1 MAWSEKYRQEIADIR
16 LITWTT
22 KISKD
27 GFAGELTYFKGSG
40 EPIILELC
48 NESDDPYDPIKES
61 RAVIS
66 VIAETGFIL
75 DDLYSTEDMQ
85 FKVEIY
91 QNSDLYWVG
100 YVDTQQGQE
109 PYEDVPY
116 TVEIYCTDGL
126 SLLRNI
132 LYNDEGTYYNGR
144 ILTSQI
150 ILDIL
155 GKIGFTAFKEY
166 VNIYEE
172 AMDDAVGDSL
182 YDQSKPDVDIF
193 RDMYCDEVFKE
204 LFKPFGTCIRQVDG
218 IFQIYRPKELIGA
231 TVYGRYF
238 TGAAIKSAI
247 SFTPK
252 QYIDRNGYSSNIRQ
266 VPGGIKGWQS
276 PAKKIIINQDYG
288 NKKSWI
294 KNWQFNL
301 DSWASGD
308 FTDWTKYGTGT
319 AVYPISSL
327 LPNER
332 YGMFHAVY
340 HTDAQPGTL
349 YLEATFGDNAVENV
363 GDLFGIEFDLLIYN
377 NGAATASNV
386 SFWMMITDGTNY
398 LAFDHYI
405 GAEGSSKAAWTSGA
419 ADYIYILQDAP
430 VGSSGWQN
438 IKRTFEDLPSAG
450 PFTIRIYALDNA
462 FVGINVAIKDI
473 KFVAY
478 SATYPKSMNKLRMID
493 PRRHRPSTLTHKPI
507 EIIEEIEDIF
517 ENIYEKTNA
526 INGVNL
532 DYDMIIGDVV
542 NTDMANILEQFA
554 GALAVSIRDTL
565 AEAAADFVTDH
576 AADYTDIDVTSDEE
590 DIIFTGKE
598 TATKVSGDDF
608 TGDTSITNTSGNLD
622 GSVVATQAYVT
633 SVPQIDTITVTGDS
647 GEADVLCDGVTKAL
661 EWEISIALTLQN
673 FVDDYADDYLAVGT
687 ILTCTV
693 DELIFTAKKAG
704 VPFTGATSIT
714 NVSGTLDG
722 EVEDPPTQANVVGQ
736 VRIDT
741 ITLSGYE
748 GTADI
753 VCDAEEQEV
762 DIDETL
768 SSSSDWNTRG
778 GSESKPLLEIICD
791 EIALQYSRP
800 KELIDMALM
809 ETEDS
814 EKTTLNLLGN
824 FQDALNTYNNYFRA
838 FVANRGTF
846 DVRNRQWQ
854 LDLVEI
860 GEGEE
865 VAAEYP
871 AILDDGHHWWY
882 DATDLETITKDGSN
896 FVSAW
901 DSKLI
906 SHPLPQET
914 GSNQPLWQSPGTILF
929 DGIDNFL
936 RTVAFTWDQPNKI
949 YFIGKQ
955 IGWTQGDVIYEGIT
969 TYYGGLRQYNHSP
982 RVRLSYPPGFYTV
995 QNDDWILDIYAI
1007 VRTLNYSTD
1016 SYIQINDDAPV
1027 VADNKA
1033 YNMGGF
1039 TLGRAGSSSIGY
1051 GNFVVA
1057 DIICADIVD
1066 TEENET
1072 AIYDFLVSRIPA

>member
-693 DELIFTAKKAG
+693 DELVFTAKKAG
-704 VPFTGATSIT
+704 VPFTGDTTIT
-714 NVSGTLDG
+714 NVIPNLNGS
-722 EVEDPPTQANVVGQ
+722 VAHTQANVVGQ
-736 VRIDT
+736 KRIDT

-753 VCDAEEQEV
+753 ICDAEEQEV
-762 DIDETL
+762 DVDETL
-768 SSSSDWNTRG
+768 SPSSDWNTRG
-778 GSESKPLLEIICD
+778 GSESKPLLEIIGD
-791 EIALQYSRP
+791 EIATLYSRP
-800 KELIDMALM
+800 KQLIQLPIM
-809 ETEDS
+809 ETADVDNDPHVS
-814 EKTTLNLLGN
+814 LLGN
-824 FQDALNTYNNYFRA
+824 FQDALNIYNDHFRA
-838 FVANRGTF
+838 LVANRGTF

-854 LDLVEI
+854 LDLIEI

-882 DATDLETITKDGSN
+882 DPKDLAEITKDGSN

-901 DSKLI
+901 NSKLI
-906 SHPLPQET
+906 ADRNLLQAA
-914 GSNQPLWQSPGTILF
+914 GSRQPLWKTPGTILF
-929 DGIDNFL
+929 DGIDNYMKATFN
-936 RTVAFTWDQPNKI
+936 WNQPEMI
-949 YFIGKQ
+949 YIIFKQ
-955 IGWTQGDVIYEGIT
+955 IT
-969 TYYGGLRQYNHSP
+969 
-982 RVRLSYPPGFYTV
+982 
-995 QNDDWILDIYAI
+995 WILYEVILDGNTYPSGCLQQRATTPNLMISAGAPTAENNNLPLDTWGI
-1007 VRTLNYSTD
+1007 IRILFDGASSKLIINATTPTTGNSGATD
-1016 SYIQINDDAPV
+1016 MDAFIIGS
-1027 VADNKA
+1027 
-1033 YNMGGF
+1033 MG
-1039 TLGRAGSSSIGY
+1039 SIGGY
-1051 GNFVVA
+1051 TNIEVA
-1057 DIICADIVD
+1057 DIICADIAD